1 MKLFGALEDFV
12 SETLAQFPSRL
23 GKLRFIAEMRNHGR
37 YEHWGMS
44 RTYGDDVAQ
53 RAMAEAHADVFE
65 KALTTPV
72 PTLAEE
78 DNSPPQESKPLLIH
92 LENGSPSDLRGG
104 TERHFKWIWRVVEL
118 LHRSSQRPN
127 PNA

>member
-1 MKLFGALEDFV
+1 MKLLGALDDFV
-12 SETLAQFPSRL
+12 NETLAQIPSRL

-44 RTYGDDVAQ
+44 RTYGDDIAQ

-78 DNSPPQESKPLLIH
+78 DANPGQESKPLLMY
-92 LENGSPSDLRGG
+92 LEDGLPSDLRGS
-104 TERHFKWIWRVVEL
+104 TQRHFKWILRVVEL

>member
-1 MKLFGALEDFV
+1 MKLFGPLEDFV
-12 SETLAQFPSRL
+12 NETLAQFPSRL

-44 RTYGDDVAQ
+44 RTYGDDLAQ
-53 RAMAEAHADVFE
+53 RAMAEAHADEFE
-65 KALTTPV
+65 KVLTTPV

-78 DNSPPQESKPLLIH
+78 ENNPVQESKPLLMH
-92 LENGSPSDLRGG
+92 PEDGVPCDLRGG
-104 TERHFKWIWRVVEL
+104 TRRHFKWILRVVEL
-118 LHRSSQRPN
+118 LHRSSHRPN